1 MVAGGGEKERKTGG
15 MAARFAIR
23 AGDLRGGSVM
33 NAPNGRINGRKMMPR
48 PAECSRLRR
57 NFVKPIMLLDVGQIL
72 RLEYGVSLKIVYGT
86 IGRLVAADVSAA
98 LQISNKPLRRKFNV
112 CYRS

>member
-1 MVAGGGEKERKTGG
+1 

-33 NAPNGRINGRKMMPR
+33 NAPNGRINGRKVMPR

-57 NFVKPIMLLDVGQIL
+57 NFVKPIMLYDVGQIF
-72 RLEYGVSLKIVYGT
+72 REYGVSLKIVYGT
-86 IGRLVAADVSAA
+86 IGRPVAADVSAA
-98 LQISNKPLRRKFNV
+98 LQISNKLLASKI
-112 CYRS
+112 